1 MTREALRQR
10 ALRLLAQRDHSR
22 AELVRKLAS
31 LGTPE
36 EIEAVLD
43 RMAELDLQS
52 DQRFADQWVRSKA
65 ARFGASRLRH
75 ELRQRGI
82 SDELGEQALTRAL
95 PDDERSRAR
104 KVWESRFGQLPADS
118 REWARQARFLQYRG
132 FSTDVIRQILKGSD
146 HEPA

>member
-43 RMAELDLQS
+43 RMTELDLQS
-52 DQRFADQWVRSKA
+52 DRRFAEQLVRSKA
-65 ARFGASRLRH
+65 SRFGAARLRH

-82 SDELGEQALTRAL
+82 ADELGDAALASEL
-95 PDDERSRAR
+95 PDGEFARAR
-104 KVWESRFGQLPADS
+104 TVWQGRFGHLPADA
-118 REWARQARFLQYRG
+118 RDWARQARFLQYRG
-132 FSTDVIRQILKGSD
+132 FSADVIRQILKGTD